1 MTDAKSVQ
9 SNKYR
14 HLSNIIFAI
23 AIFGVIVILSM
34 LVYGLLDGKFMSDE
48 PKTSIENKYQLAL
61 AAVKKNPADG
71 QNIANLA
78 EAQYAEGD
86 TGAAFS
92 TLNKGEKATKG
103 KLPDALYVM
112 AARLGILNNQKK
124 YTETISYAKKA
135 KDMSDAWIVKQSQ
148 AFNGKTTNYLTTTD
162 SGLVVDVGWNL
173 GMAYEHEKNWKE
185 AQKMFEMVIQY
196 APTLADAWYYHGI
209 ASLELGDRAQAI
221 DSLKR
226 AADFYPDDAGIKQ
239 ALKKAE
245 ALPKKET
252 KK

>member
-1 MTDAKSVQ
+1 M
-9 SNKYR
+9 SNPKPVRTEKYR
-14 HLSNIIFAI
+14 HTSNIIFAI

-34 LVYGLLDGKFMSDE
+34 LAYGLLDGKFMSEE

-71 QNIANLA
+71 QSIANLA
-78 EAQYAEGD
+78 EAQFAEGD
-86 TGAAFS
+86 TKAAFD
-92 TLNKGEKATKG
+92 TLDKGEKATKG

-112 AARLGILNNQKK
+112 AARLGMLNQQKK
-124 YTETISYAKKA
+124 YSETTQLAKKA
-135 KDMSDAWIVKQSQ
+135 KNMADVWIVKQSQ
-148 AFNGKTTNYLTTTD
+148 DFNGKTTNYLTTTD

-196 APTLADAWYYHGI
+196 APTLADAWYYHGV

-226 AADFYPDDAGIKQ
+226 AADFYPDDQGIQK

-245 ALPKKET
+245 ALPKKT
-252 KK
+252 SKK